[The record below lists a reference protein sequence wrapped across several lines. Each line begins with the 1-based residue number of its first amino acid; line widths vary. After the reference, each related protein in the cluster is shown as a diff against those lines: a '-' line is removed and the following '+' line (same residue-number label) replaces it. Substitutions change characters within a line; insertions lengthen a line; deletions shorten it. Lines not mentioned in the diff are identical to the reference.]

1 MAAKDLYEKDFYK
14 ILGLG
19 KSASG
24 DEIKKKY
31 RSLARELHPDKTKGD
46 AAMEEKFKA
55 VSEAYDILS
64 DGKKRAEYD
73 QARDMFERGGF
84 RAPQGGQ
91 NFQGGD
97 FSDIFGGGNPQDI
110 FANLFGGGGRRGPRK
125 GQDLQ
130 TEATITFKEAAFG
143 TTLELRLSADGGP
156 SQTISARVPAG
167 VNDGAKIR
175 VKGKG
180 SKGDAGPGDLFIML
194 HVKPHAIF
202 SRKGENI
209 AITVPVTFTEAALGA
224 DIKVPTLTG
233 EEVTLRLSPG
243 TSNGRVLRVKGR
255 GISKGA
261 TTGDLLVTVEVQVP
275 SQLDEIATEAL
286 KKYAEATSEID
297 VRAELKPEEKVAAI
311 RELTRQGKRV
321 AMVGDG
327 VNDAPSL
334 AVAYIGVAMGA
345 RGSDAALEQADVVL
359 MHDRLEN
366 FLAAFR
372 LSQRA
377 QRIIRQNLVLSLG
390 TVAVLVVMALLGKI
404 PLTLGVIGHE
414 GSTVVVVMNSLRLLF
429 GKNEVFK
436 SKPS

>member
-14 ILGLG
+14 ILGVG
-19 KSASG
+19 KSASA

-46 AAMEEKFKA
+46 AALEEKFKA

-130 TEATITFKEAAFG
+130 TESTISFKEAAFG
-143 TTLELRLSADGGP
+143 TTLELRLSTAGGP

-180 SKGDAGPGDLFIML
+180 SKGEAGPGDLFILL
-194 HVKPHAIF
+194 HVKPHAVF

-209 AITVPVTFTEAALGA
+209 ALTVPVTFTEATLGG
-224 DIKVPTLTG
+224 DIKVPTLSG
-233 EEVTLRLSPG
+233 EEVTLRIAPG

-255 GISKGA
+255 GITKGS
-261 TTGDLLVTVEVQVP
+261 TVGDLLVTIEVQVP
-275 SQLDEIATEAL
+275 QRVEGEALEAL
-286 KKYAEATSEID
+286 KKYAEAMSDSD
-297 VRAELKPEEKVAAI
+297 VRKEFNAK
-311 RELTRQGKRV
+311 
-321 AMVGDG
+321 
-327 VNDAPSL
+327 
-334 AVAYIGVAMGA
+334 
-345 RGSDAALEQADVVL
+345 ALQ
-359 MHDRLEN
+359 
-366 FLAAFR
+366 
-372 LSQRA
+372 
-377 QRIIRQNLVLSLG
+377 
-390 TVAVLVVMALLGKI
+390 
-404 PLTLGVIGHE
+404 
-414 GSTVVVVMNSLRLLF
+414 
-429 GKNEVFK
+429 
-436 SKPS
+436 

>member
-1 MAAKDLYEKDFYK
+1 MAAKDLYEKDFYA
-14 ILGLG
+14 ILGVDKKAG
-19 KSASG
+19 A

-31 RSLARELHPDKTKGD
+31 RTLAREFHPDKTKGD
-46 AAMEEKFKA
+46 DALEEKFKA

-64 DGKKRAEYD
+64 DSKKRAEYD
-73 QARDMFERGGF
+73 EARSLFERGGF
-84 RAPQGGQ
+84 RGPMGGQ
-91 NFQGGD
+91 GGGD
-97 FSDIFGGGNPQDI
+97 FSDLFGGGSPNDI
-110 FANLFGGGGRRGPRK
+110 FANLFGGGGVRRGPRK

-180 SKGDAGPGDLFIML
+180 GKGEAGPGDLFIML
-194 HVKPHAIF
+194 HVKPHALF

-255 GISKGA
+255 GIAKGS

-275 SQLDEIATEAL
+275 QNLPSDAIDAL
-286 KKYAEATSEID
+286 QKYAEATSEID
-297 VRAELKPEEKVAAI
+297 VRSELKNKAEL
-311 RELTRQGKRV
+311 
-321 AMVGDG
+321 
-327 VNDAPSL
+327 
-334 AVAYIGVAMGA
+334 
-345 RGSDAALEQADVVL
+345 
-359 MHDRLEN
+359 
-366 FLAAFR
+366 
-372 LSQRA
+372 
-377 QRIIRQNLVLSLG
+377 
-390 TVAVLVVMALLGKI
+390 
-404 PLTLGVIGHE
+404 
-414 GSTVVVVMNSLRLLF
+414 
-429 GKNEVFK
+429 
-436 SKPS
+436 

>member
-14 ILGLG
+14 ILGVG

-73 QARDMFERGGF
+73 QAREMFERGGF

-130 TEATITFKEAAFG
+130 TESTITFKEAAFG
-143 TTLELRLSADGGP
+143 TTLELRLSTDGGP

-180 SKGDAGPGDLFIML
+180 SKGEAGPGDLFILL
-194 HVKPHAIF
+194 HVKPHAVF

-209 AITVPVTFTEAALGA
+209 ALTVPVTFAEATLGG
-224 DIKVPTLTG
+224 DIKVPTLSG
-233 EEVTLRLSPG
+233 EEVTLRIAPG

-255 GISKGA
+255 GITKGS
-261 TTGDLLVTVEVQVP
+261 TVGDLLVTIEVQVP
-275 SQLDEIATEAL
+275 QRVEGQALEAL
-286 KKYAEATSEID
+286 KKYAEATAD
-297 VRAELKPEEKVAAI
+297 QDI
-311 RELTRQGKRV
+311 RKEFNAK
-321 AMVGDG
+321 
-327 VNDAPSL
+327 
-334 AVAYIGVAMGA
+334 
-345 RGSDAALEQADVVL
+345 
-359 MHDRLEN
+359 
-366 FLAAFR
+366 
-372 LSQRA
+372 A
-377 QRIIRQNLVLSLG
+377 QQ
-390 TVAVLVVMALLGKI
+390 
-404 PLTLGVIGHE
+404 
-414 GSTVVVVMNSLRLLF
+414 
-429 GKNEVFK
+429 
-436 SKPS
+436 

>member
-46 AAMEEKFKA
+46 SALEEKFKA

-73 QARDMFERGGF
+73 QAREMFVRGGM
-84 RAPQGGQ
+84 RAPHNGQ

-97 FSDIFGGGNPQDI
+97 FGDMFGGGNPQDI

-143 TTLELRLSADGGP
+143 TTLELRLSTDGGP
-156 SQTISARVPAG
+156 SQNVSARVPAG

-180 SKGDAGPGDLFIML
+180 SMGDAGPGDLFILL
-194 HVKPHAIF
+194 HVKPHALF

-209 AITVPVTFTEAALGA
+209 AITVPVSFTEAALGA

-233 EEVTLRLSPG
+233 EEVTLRLASG

-255 GISKGA
+255 GIVKGA

-275 SQLDEIATEAL
+275 AKLEGAALEAL
-286 KKYAEATSEID
+286 QKYAEVVAEKD
-297 VRAELKPEEKVAAI
+297 VRAELKSKAI
-311 RELTRQGKRV
+311 Q
-321 AMVGDG
+321 
-327 VNDAPSL
+327 
-334 AVAYIGVAMGA
+334 
-345 RGSDAALEQADVVL
+345 
-359 MHDRLEN
+359 
-366 FLAAFR
+366 
-372 LSQRA
+372 
-377 QRIIRQNLVLSLG
+377 
-390 TVAVLVVMALLGKI
+390 
-404 PLTLGVIGHE
+404 
-414 GSTVVVVMNSLRLLF
+414 
-429 GKNEVFK
+429 
-436 SKPS
+436 

>member
-14 ILGLG
+14 ILGVG
-19 KSASG
+19 KSASS

-73 QARDMFERGGF
+73 QARDIFERGGF

-180 SKGDAGPGDLFIML
+180 SKGEAGPGDLFILL
-194 HVKPHAIF
+194 HVKPHAVF

-209 AITVPVTFTEAALGA
+209 ALTVPVTFTEATLGG

-233 EEVTLRLSPG
+233 DEVTLRIAPG

-255 GISKGA
+255 GITKGA
-261 TTGDLLVTVEVQVP
+261 TVGDLLVTIEVQVP
-275 SQLDEIATEAL
+275 QRVEGAALEAL
-286 KKYAEATSEID
+286 KKYAEATADQD
-297 VRAELKPEEKVAAI
+297 VRKEFNTKAHL
-311 RELTRQGKRV
+311 
-321 AMVGDG
+321 
-327 VNDAPSL
+327 
-334 AVAYIGVAMGA
+334 
-345 RGSDAALEQADVVL
+345 
-359 MHDRLEN
+359 
-366 FLAAFR
+366 
-372 LSQRA
+372 
-377 QRIIRQNLVLSLG
+377 
-390 TVAVLVVMALLGKI
+390 
-404 PLTLGVIGHE
+404 
-414 GSTVVVVMNSLRLLF
+414 
-429 GKNEVFK
+429 
-436 SKPS
+436 

>member
-1 MAAKDLYEKDFYK
+1 
-14 ILGLG
+14 
-19 KSASG
+19 
-24 DEIKKKY
+24 
-31 RSLARELHPDKTKGD
+31 
-46 AAMEEKFKA
+46 MEEKFKA

-73 QARDMFERGGF
+73 QARDMFVRGGM

-156 SQTISARVPAG
+156 SQTISARVPSG

-180 SKGDAGPGDLFIML
+180 SSGEAGPGDLFILL

-202 SRKGENI
+202 SRKGENL
-209 AITVPVTFTEAALGA
+209 ALTVPVTFTEATLGG

-233 EEVTLRLSPG
+233 DEVTLRIAPG

-255 GISKGA
+255 GITKGA
-261 TTGDLLVTVEVQVP
+261 TVGDLLVTIEVQVP
-275 SQLDEIATEAL
+275 QRVEGEALEAL
-286 KKYAEATSEID
+286 KKYAEATAD
-297 VRAELKPEEKVAAI
+297 QDI
-311 RELTRQGKRV
+311 RKEFNTK
-321 AMVGDG
+321 
-327 VNDAPSL
+327 
-334 AVAYIGVAMGA
+334 
-345 RGSDAALEQADVVL
+345 ALQ
-359 MHDRLEN
+359 
-366 FLAAFR
+366 
-372 LSQRA
+372 
-377 QRIIRQNLVLSLG
+377 
-390 TVAVLVVMALLGKI
+390 
-404 PLTLGVIGHE
+404 
-414 GSTVVVVMNSLRLLF
+414 
-429 GKNEVFK
+429 
-436 SKPS
+436 

>member
-14 ILGLG
+14 ILGVG

-46 AAMEEKFKA
+46 TAMEEKFKA

-73 QARDMFERGGF
+73 QAREMFERGGF

-130 TEATITFKEAAFG
+130 TESTITFKEAAFG
-143 TTLELRLSADGGP
+143 TTLELRLSTDGGP
-156 SQTISARVPAG
+156 SQTISARIPAG

-180 SKGDAGPGDLFIML
+180 SKGEAGPGDLFILL
-194 HVKPHAIF
+194 HVKPHAVF

-209 AITVPVTFTEAALGA
+209 ALTVPVTFTEATLGG

-233 EEVTLRLSPG
+233 DEVTLRIAPG

-255 GISKGA
+255 GITKGS
-261 TTGDLLVTVEVQVP
+261 TVGDLLVTIEVQVP
-275 SQLDEIATEAL
+275 QRVDGAALDAL
-286 KKYAEATSEID
+286 KKYAEATAD
-297 VRAELKPEEKVAAI
+297 QDI
-311 RELTRQGKRV
+311 RKEFNAK
-321 AMVGDG
+321 
-327 VNDAPSL
+327 
-334 AVAYIGVAMGA
+334 
-345 RGSDAALEQADVVL
+345 
-359 MHDRLEN
+359 
-366 FLAAFR
+366 
-372 LSQRA
+372 A
-377 QRIIRQNLVLSLG
+377 QQ
-390 TVAVLVVMALLGKI
+390 
-404 PLTLGVIGHE
+404 
-414 GSTVVVVMNSLRLLF
+414 
-429 GKNEVFK
+429 
-436 SKPS
+436 